1 MTLEMSFVL
10 LESSIVLKRIFIVKA
25 SLMTIITYDC
35 HNFIVQAGLGTQ
47 DGYIGLGVNMQ
58 QMLCNVGRGV

>member
-1 MTLEMSFVL
+1 
-10 LESSIVLKRIFIVKA
+10 
-25 SLMTIITYDC
+25 MTIITYDC